1 MNRRWSIWAS
11 NGARRVLLGLRQ
23 LTVKIVEMAQIKK
36 DTPRAVGRPDRPS
49 MIHGATDTVPKSRD
63 RVLSDRCRWR
73 AHPRSSGRARRA
85 QIWVIFITKPGPSWA
100 SEGHANLP
108 SSRATAHPLARVVA
122 ISQSVSRTRR
132 LARPR
137 GGGPGSGLGSGSGT
151 GADRPFRIVK
161 SETMKRVDHKR

>member
-1 MNRRWSIWAS
+1 MKHF
-11 NGARRVLLGLRQ
+11 VC
-23 LTVKIVEMAQIKK
+23 MQIFHRHE
-36 DTPRAVGRPDRPS
+36 PRPILS
-49 MIHGATDTVPKSRD
+49 M
-63 RVLSDRCRWR
+63 
-73 AHPRSSGRARRA
+73 
-85 QIWVIFITKPGPSWA
+85 
-100 SEGHANLP
+100 
-108 SSRATAHPLARVVA
+108 A

>member
-1 MNRRWSIWAS
+1 MKHF
-11 NGARRVLLGLRQ
+11 VC
-23 LTVKIVEMAQIKK
+23 MQIFHRHE
-36 DTPRAVGRPDRPS
+36 PRP
-49 MIHGATDTVPKSRD
+49 I
-63 RVLSDRCRWR
+63 LW
-73 AHPRSSGRARRA
+73 
-85 QIWVIFITKPGPSWA
+85 
-100 SEGHANLP
+100 P
-108 SSRATAHPLARVVA
+108 SSA